1 MRIAIAND
9 VGLAVEAMR
18 RVIVAQGR
26 DQIAWV
32 AQDGEEAVRRCEL
45 DRPDL
50 LLMDLIMPRL
60 DGVAATRRIMA
71 RTPCAI
77 VIVTAS
83 VHQHTAK
90 VFEAMGAGALDAVN
104 TPVLV
109 GPAEAE
115 GPKSLLAKIETI
127 RRLIAPA
134 DRFRGA
140 LAGEDETTRFLPKPV
155 PLVCLGASA
164 GGPAALAQVL
174 GGLPSNFAAAVLIVQ
189 HVDAQFAQGL
199 ADWLGS
205 HAKLPV
211 RLAAEGEVLQ
221 AGVVLLAG
229 REEHLVLRSAQR
241 LGYSGLDQDCAFRP
255 SVDIFFKSVARH
267 RGQSRQSP
275 EDQDFKGDTRRE
287 AGVMRPP
294 AGGLI
299 TPVSTVGVL
308 LTGMGRDGATGMLA
322 MRQRGLLTIAQDEA
336 SCAVFG
342 MPKAAAELGAA
353 REILGLDQIAPRLV
367 LQFQV
372 SGSRAN
378 V

>member
-9 VGLAVEAMR
+9 VLLAVEAMR
-18 RVIVAQGR
+18 RVIVAQGQ

-45 DRPDL
+45 DPPDL
-50 LLMDLIMPRL
+50 LLMDLVMPRM
-60 DGVAATRRIMA
+60 DGVEATRRIMA
-71 RTPCAI
+71 KTPCAI

-83 VHQHTAK
+83 VHEQTAK

-109 GPAEAE
+109 GLPDAE

-127 RRLIAPA
+127 RRLIAPPA
-134 DRFRGA
+134 RLKGSSS
-140 LAGEDETTRFLPKPV
+140 GEDETTRFLPKPV
-155 PLVCLGASA
+155 PLVCMGASA

-174 GGLPSNFAAAVLIVQ
+174 GGLPAEFPAAIIIVQ

-205 HAKLPV
+205 HSQLPV

-229 REEHLVLRSAQR
+229 REEHLVLRSAHR
-241 LGYSGLDQDCAFRP
+241 VGYSGAEPESVFRP
-255 SVDIFFKSVARH
+255 SVDVFFKSVARL
-267 RGQSRQSP
+267 RGNAFGAREKISAPTPMSAGLAITSP
-275 EDQDFKGDTRRE
+275 QTGT
-287 AGVMRPP
+287 
-294 AGGLI
+294 
-299 TPVSTVGVL
+299 TVGVL
-308 LTGMGRDGATGMLA
+308 LTGMGRDGAAGMLS
-322 MRQRGLLTIAQDEA
+322 MRERGLLTLAQDEMT
-336 SCAVFG
+336 SAVFG

-353 REILGLDQIAPRLV
+353 REVLPLDKIAPRLLHLFRV
-367 LQFQV
+367 
-372 SGSRAN
+372 
-378 V
+378 